1 MRLSVEE
8 MEKLYIEMLETQ
20 EMNSDAEMYAR
31 TCEHEDAGDRE

>member
-8 MEKLYIEMLETQ
+8 MEKLYIEMLEIQ

-31 TCEHEDAGDRE
+31 TCEHEDAGDKV